1 MIERVLPPPTPT
13 FERVIDPLHTCIDR
27 WIDRKGERGGENV
40 GFARNV
46 WWGKKLDF
54 SVLSLLVLSLLSHC
68 IKVA

>member
-13 FERVIDPLHTCIDR
+13 FERLIERLTHRHIH
-27 WIDRKGERGGENV
+27 RKGERGGENV

-68 IKVA
+68 IKVG